1 MLAAIAAVVP
11 LTLKT
16 RGVPLSLSHAQQAR
30 VTAGRKG
37 PSHSRA
43 LARLGSS
50 LSSRQDRAR
59 ANTGLMAWG
68 RGAANQMLS
77 SGAPAAAAPFVVP
90 KSMPTGAGEVVF
102 EFHDPASRRARPMR
116 VFAYFP
122 EAVQT
127 GEPTNV
133 LFVMHGV
140 NRNADETFRRI
151 VKANRNPLDS
161 HVLLPEKYNFVLL
174 VPEFSKELFPGRN
187 AYNFGNVFQ
196 VSPLQACCTR
206 HVRAH
211 FGPTPW
217 RMPKRVC
224 ALTCGR
230 SPSTGRGPIAS

>member
-1 MLAAIAAVVP
+1 MGFMARGRATANHML
-11 LTLKT
+11 
-16 RGVPLSLSHAQQAR
+16 
-30 VTAGRKG
+30 
-37 PSHSRA
+37 PSRI
-43 LARLGSS
+43 
-50 LSSRQDRAR
+50 
-59 ANTGLMAWG
+59 
-68 RGAANQMLS
+68 

-90 KSMPTGAGEVVF
+90 KSVPTGAGEVVF

-140 NRNADETFRRI
+140 NRNAEETFRRI

-196 VSPLQACCTR
+196 VRPLQACCTR

-217 RMPKRVC
+217 LMPKRVC